1 VSESFDFAEPEVVVP
16 GAVGSP
22 GHRTFFVQAQ
32 QGGRT
37 VSLKL
42 EKQQVAALCEY
53 LGGILTDLAP
63 VGEDDL
69 VAPPAPA
76 EPDALEWIVGRLAV
90 AYEEADDRIVVVAE
104 EFVEIDPES
113 DLDLDDPTALA
124 DAGFD
129 LATARFRLTRAQVAA
144 FIAVGDDLV
153 RAGRAQCRLCGK
165 PIDPEG
171 HVCPRLN

>member
-1 VSESFDFAEPEVVVP
+1 MSDSFAFAEPEVVVP
-16 GAVGSP
+16 GAVGTP
-22 GHRTFFVQAQ
+22 GRRTFFLQARQ
-32 QGGRT
+32 SGRA

-53 LGGILTDLAP
+53 LGGILADLPP
-63 VGEDDL
+63 VGDSEL
-69 VAPPAPA
+69 VEPCAAV
-76 EPDALEWIVGRLAV
+76 EPDTLEWIVGRLAV
-90 AYEEADDRIVVVAE
+90 AYEEADDQIVVVAE

-113 DLDLDDPTALA
+113 DLDLDDPAALA
-124 DAGFD
+124 DAGYD

-144 FIAVGDDLV
+144 FIAVGNDLV
-153 RAGRAQCRLCGK
+153 RAGRARCRLCGR

>member
-1 VSESFDFAEPEVVVP
+1 VSDSFDFADPEVVVP
-16 GAVGSP
+16 GADGPP
-22 GHRTFFVQAQ
+22 GHRTFFLQARED
-32 QGGRT
+32 GRT

-63 VGEDDL
+63 VSDADL
-69 VAPPAPA
+69 VSPPSPST
-76 EPDALEWIVGRLAV
+76 PDGLEWIVGRLAV

-104 EFVEIDPES
+104 EFVEIDPDS
-113 DLDLDDPTALA
+113 QLDLDDPAALA
-124 DAGFD
+124 EAGFD

-144 FIAVGDDLV
+144 FIAVGNDLV
-153 RAGRAQCRLCGK
+153 QSGRAQCRLCGR